1 MKTKTPSLK
10 KLKVA
15 TLAVTSLIGY
25 YSLQQSKT
33 IHNWQQKLDTTNIS
47 DGFAFFITINLIKY
61 FLLIFGII
69 TMLFLLVN
77 TLKPNQ

>member
-1 MKTKTPSLK
+1 LKTKLPYFK

-15 TLAVTSLIGY
+15 TLAITSLIGY

-33 IHNWQQKLDTTNIS
+33 INNWQQKLDATNIS

-61 FLLIFGII
+61 FLLIFGVI

-77 TLKPNQ
+77 TLKSNQ